1 MEQFHRSQGTLL
13 FEKHFVDRQPID
25 ARECTISSS
34 KRFWSSLV
42 LDRFFLILIHC
53 VGFRSLPPICSSAEL
68 PQGFNRQHHKE
79 YPLMDPTLLTNIV
92 FTSVGVVVGVVVIMY
107 LNHIRK
113 KDAVSERNRLLE
125 QAKQESAAHRRDV
138 ELSLKEESL
147 RLKTEVEKDLV
158 SLRDKLYQQERQLE
172 KKQDLLEQ
180 QQEHLRKAERMVETN
195 QRRLAERIDE
205 AGRRNDELA
214 RLLDS
219 ERQTLERVGG
229 MSLQQAQDRLLEI
242 LSRQLEDEQGA
253 RIIKHERRIAEKSE
267 SRARDIVVT
276 AVQRFA
282 ANHTAESTTSSVDI
296 TNDEM
301 KGRIIG
307 REGRNIKAFEKATG
321 VDVIIDETPGIVVM
335 SSFDPI
341 RRYVAQVSLTKLI
354 ADGRIHPARIE
365 ELVLATQQE
374 VDVAIQRA
382 GEEALE
388 EAGVRR
394 LHPKL
399 VELLG
404 RLRFRTSYS
413 QNVLNHSLEV
423 SAIAG
428 LIAEEIGMDGD
439 IARRCGLLHDI
450 GKAAD
455 HEAEGGHPKIGA
467 ELLERHGEGPDVV
480 HAALGHHDDIT
491 IEHPYTVLV
500 AAADAISA
508 SRPGARRESLDR
520 YIKRMEELESI
531 ARGFSGVEQVFAIQ
545 AGRELRVIASSKL
558 TTDESAAKICYDI
571 ARACEKQLTYPGEI
585 KVTLLRETRVIEVA
599 R

>member
-1 MEQFHRSQGTLL
+1 
-13 FEKHFVDRQPID
+13 
-25 ARECTISSS
+25 
-34 KRFWSSLV
+34 
-42 LDRFFLILIHC
+42 
-53 VGFRSLPPICSSAEL
+53 
-68 PQGFNRQHHKE
+68 
-79 YPLMDPTLLTNIV
+79 MDPTLLTNIV

-267 SRARDIVVT
+267 SRARDIVIT

-467 ELLERHGEGPDVV
+467 ELLEKHGEGPDVV

>member
-1 MEQFHRSQGTLL
+1 
-13 FEKHFVDRQPID
+13 
-25 ARECTISSS
+25 
-34 KRFWSSLV
+34 
-42 LDRFFLILIHC
+42 
-53 VGFRSLPPICSSAEL
+53 
-68 PQGFNRQHHKE
+68 
-79 YPLMDPTLLTNIV
+79 MDPTLLTNIV

-307 REGRNIKAFEKATG
+307 REG
-321 VDVIIDETPGIVVM
+321 
-335 SSFDPI
+335 
-341 RRYVAQVSLTKLI
+341 AQ
-354 ADGRIHPARIE
+354 H
-365 ELVLATQQE
+365 
-374 VDVAIQRA
+374 
-382 GEEALE
+382 
-388 EAGVRR
+388 
-394 LHPKL
+394 
-399 VELLG
+399 
-404 RLRFRTSYS
+404 
-413 QNVLNHSLEV
+413 
-423 SAIAG
+423 
-428 LIAEEIGMDGD
+428 
-439 IARRCGLLHDI
+439 
-450 GKAAD
+450 
-455 HEAEGGHPKIGA
+455 
-467 ELLERHGEGPDVV
+467 
-480 HAALGHHDDIT
+480 
-491 IEHPYTVLV
+491 
-500 AAADAISA
+500 
-508 SRPGARRESLDR
+508 
-520 YIKRMEELESI
+520 
-531 ARGFSGVEQVFAIQ
+531 
-545 AGRELRVIASSKL
+545 
-558 TTDESAAKICYDI
+558 
-571 ARACEKQLTYPGEI
+571 
-585 KVTLLRETRVIEVA
+585 
-599 R
+599 

>member
-1 MEQFHRSQGTLL
+1 
-13 FEKHFVDRQPID
+13 
-25 ARECTISSS
+25 
-34 KRFWSSLV
+34 
-42 LDRFFLILIHC
+42 
-53 VGFRSLPPICSSAEL
+53 
-68 PQGFNRQHHKE
+68 
-79 YPLMDPTLLTNIV
+79 MDPTLLTNIV

-394 LHPKL
+394 
-399 VELLG
+399 
-404 RLRFRTSYS
+404 
-413 QNVLNHSLEV
+413 
-423 SAIAG
+423 
-428 LIAEEIGMDGD
+428 
-439 IARRCGLLHDI
+439 CGLLHDI